1 MRQIQRQKDT
11 LTKDIA
17 FGGAIIK
24 VKHYIHINKAKIW
37 MHKIDQI
44 YVLHY

>member
-24 VKHYIHINKAKIW
+24 VKHYIHKQSKNMDA
-37 MHKIDQI
+37 
-44 YVLHY
+44 